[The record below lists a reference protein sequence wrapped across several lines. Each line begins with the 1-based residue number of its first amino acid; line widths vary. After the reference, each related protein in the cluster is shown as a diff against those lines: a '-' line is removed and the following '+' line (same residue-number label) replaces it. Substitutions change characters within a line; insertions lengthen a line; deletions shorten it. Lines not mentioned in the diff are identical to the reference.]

1 MIKIRNERDSIII
14 DHTIFYCIIREYYNS
29 MPTYFI
35 NLDEMDK
42 FLETDTRRNIKSEQ
56 MYIDESN

>member
-1 MIKIRNERDSIII
+1 MINIRNERDSIII

-42 FLETDTRRNIKSEQ
+42 FLETDTRRNIKSE
-56 MYIDESN
+56 